1 MNEKI
6 KTQLRTYLDLKL
18 RLCKQYMR
26 EQDLTA
32 AKTVWQ
38 QAIGAVE
45 FTAMSQFGI
54 NFDNDLAIEI
64 EDIWLSDFKE
74 AFEKTLFPEVGGM
87 TPLRIRFSKHA
98 LNERAD
104 RIAYIA
110 TTIGFGEVIARKL
123 VVDERGKV
131 MRLLTDTGVIIVT
144 DPHEKCILTMWIADP
159 TQVKDFYPD
168 GVRNQAVLR
177 LVKKYMEKG
186 YQDKQNKQKKGN

>member
-6 KTQLRTYLDLKL
+6 KTQLRMYLDLKL
-18 RLCKQYMR
+18 RLCKQYMQ

-74 AFEKTLFPEVGGM
+74 AFEKTLFPEVG
-87 TPLRIRFSKHA
+87 
-98 LNERAD
+98 E
-104 RIAYIA
+104 
-110 TTIGFGEVIARKL
+110 
-123 VVDERGKV
+123 
-131 MRLLTDTGVIIVT
+131 
-144 DPHEKCILTMWIADP
+144 
-159 TQVKDFYPD
+159 
-168 GVRNQAVLR
+168 
-177 LVKKYMEKG
+177 
-186 YQDKQNKQKKGN
+186 

>member
-6 KTQLRTYLDLKL
+6 KTQLRVYLDLKL

-64 EDIWLSDFKE
+64 EDIWLLDFKE
-74 AFEKTLFPEVGGM
+74 AFEKTLFPEVG
-87 TPLRIRFSKHA
+87 
-98 LNERAD
+98 E
-104 RIAYIA
+104 
-110 TTIGFGEVIARKL
+110 
-123 VVDERGKV
+123 
-131 MRLLTDTGVIIVT
+131 
-144 DPHEKCILTMWIADP
+144 
-159 TQVKDFYPD
+159 
-168 GVRNQAVLR
+168 
-177 LVKKYMEKG
+177 
-186 YQDKQNKQKKGN
+186 

>member
-6 KTQLRTYLDLKL
+6 KTQLRIYLDLKL

-64 EDIWLSDFKE
+64 EDIWLLEFKE
-74 AFEKTLFPEVGGM
+74 MFEKTLFPEVG
-87 TPLRIRFSKHA
+87 
-98 LNERAD
+98 E
-104 RIAYIA
+104 
-110 TTIGFGEVIARKL
+110 
-123 VVDERGKV
+123 
-131 MRLLTDTGVIIVT
+131 
-144 DPHEKCILTMWIADP
+144 
-159 TQVKDFYPD
+159 
-168 GVRNQAVLR
+168 
-177 LVKKYMEKG
+177 
-186 YQDKQNKQKKGN
+186 

>member
-6 KTQLRTYLDLKL
+6 KTQLRMYLDLKL

-64 EDIWLSDFKE
+64 EDIWLLDFKE
-74 AFEKTLFPEVGGM
+74 AFEKTLFPEVG
-87 TPLRIRFSKHA
+87 
-98 LNERAD
+98 E
-104 RIAYIA
+104 
-110 TTIGFGEVIARKL
+110 
-123 VVDERGKV
+123 
-131 MRLLTDTGVIIVT
+131 
-144 DPHEKCILTMWIADP
+144 
-159 TQVKDFYPD
+159 
-168 GVRNQAVLR
+168 
-177 LVKKYMEKG
+177 
-186 YQDKQNKQKKGN
+186 

>member
-6 KTQLRTYLDLKL
+6 KTQLRMYLDLKL

-64 EDIWLSDFKE
+64 EDIWLSDFKK
-74 AFEKTLFPEVGGM
+74 AFEKTLFPEVG
-87 TPLRIRFSKHA
+87 
-98 LNERAD
+98 E
-104 RIAYIA
+104 
-110 TTIGFGEVIARKL
+110 
-123 VVDERGKV
+123 
-131 MRLLTDTGVIIVT
+131 
-144 DPHEKCILTMWIADP
+144 
-159 TQVKDFYPD
+159 
-168 GVRNQAVLR
+168 
-177 LVKKYMEKG
+177 
-186 YQDKQNKQKKGN
+186 

>member
-6 KTQLRTYLDLKL
+6 KTQLRVYLDLKL

-74 AFEKTLFPEVGGM
+74 AFEKTLFPEVG
-87 TPLRIRFSKHA
+87 
-98 LNERAD
+98 E
-104 RIAYIA
+104 
-110 TTIGFGEVIARKL
+110 
-123 VVDERGKV
+123 
-131 MRLLTDTGVIIVT
+131 
-144 DPHEKCILTMWIADP
+144 
-159 TQVKDFYPD
+159 
-168 GVRNQAVLR
+168 
-177 LVKKYMEKG
+177 
-186 YQDKQNKQKKGN
+186 

>member
-18 RLCKQYMR
+18 RLCKQYMQ
-26 EQDLTA
+26 EHDLAA

-74 AFEKTLFPEVGGM
+74 EFEKTLFPEVG
-87 TPLRIRFSKHA
+87 
-98 LNERAD
+98 E
-104 RIAYIA
+104 
-110 TTIGFGEVIARKL
+110 
-123 VVDERGKV
+123 
-131 MRLLTDTGVIIVT
+131 
-144 DPHEKCILTMWIADP
+144 
-159 TQVKDFYPD
+159 
-168 GVRNQAVLR
+168 
-177 LVKKYMEKG
+177 
-186 YQDKQNKQKKGN
+186 